1 MALKLFHVGRRAVG
15 RAWVYLTVKSC
26 LQKCKSA
33 VGYHV
38 EDFIFVTNSENVRPE
53 RQVRNLITKIQF
65 KVVQSVA
72 DSSCR
77 LRDLFVKTLKC
88 CNTYLFNIINRYC
101 LYGKNLKLNHEVC
114 IHKSALNHTTVPWY
128 KWNFC

>member
-1 MALKLFHVGRRAVG
+1 MALKLFHVGRKAVG

-53 RQVRNLITKIQF
+53 RQVRNLNHKNTIQSSTVSCWF
-65 KVVQSVA
+65 KLQTA
-72 DSSCR
+72 R
-77 LRDLFVKTLKC
+77 
-88 CNTYLFNIINRYC
+88 
-101 LYGKNLKLNHEVC
+101 
-114 IHKSALNHTTVPWY
+114 P
-128 KWNFC
+128 FC